1 MTAKKIVKPPPDEK
15 GVLESEI
22 QQLMTPQAI
31 KELKDLSPTLQ
42 QFLLRWQDKRD
53 LILTEQIKD
62 ELKGFFLELT
72 DSNTKIICDEITA
85 HVCKQVGETLAPI
98 YKALGQI
105 SDGIADIKKD
115 IGEIKLDIID
125 IKKRLEQL
133 EDKVSEEEKRI
144 AKLEKTQRW
153 WNIGFRIAIA
163 VAISAIITLLMIH
176 WLANPLW

>member
-1 MTAKKIVKPPPDEK
+1 MTAKKSKITEE
-15 GVLESEI
+15 GVLAEDI
-22 QQLMTPQAI
+22 KQLMTPQAI
-31 KELKDLSPTLQ
+31 EELKDLSPTLQ

-125 IKKRLEQL
+125 IKKRLEQV
-133 EDKVSEEEKRI
+133 EIQVSDEEKRLQ
-144 AKLEKTQRW
+144 KLERYASLKSTIIRIVLGIS
-153 WNIGFRIAIA
+153 IG
-163 VAISAIITLLMIH
+163 VP
-176 WLANPLW
+176 LALILSYLIFH